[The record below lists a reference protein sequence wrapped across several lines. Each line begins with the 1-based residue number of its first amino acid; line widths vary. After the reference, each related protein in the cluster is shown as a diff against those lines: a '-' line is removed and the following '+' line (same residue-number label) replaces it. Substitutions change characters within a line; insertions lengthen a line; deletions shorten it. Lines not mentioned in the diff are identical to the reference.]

1 MSEMVVSGGGAS
13 ELESARV
20 ELEGWRADPSKGR
33 QIPASVW
40 EKAVHAARA
49 DGIHTVSRV
58 LGLSYSDLKS
68 HMAGGPRRRTGRPGG
83 AVSFVEVTPA
93 PAASAESSSC
103 MIELSKAGGTR
114 LCISLKSAAAVDWCR
129 IREAFLGA

>member
-1 MSEMVVSGGGAS
+1 MSEMVVSGVGAS

-20 ELEGWRADPSKGR
+20 ELEGWRAEPSKGR

-49 DGIHTVSRV
+49 DGIHTVSRA

-68 HMAGGPRRRTGRPGG
+68 RMTGGSRRRTGGPGG

-93 PAASAESSSC
+93 PVAEASSC
-103 MIELSKAGGTR
+103 TIELSKAGGPR

-129 IREAFLGA
+129 IKEAFLGA